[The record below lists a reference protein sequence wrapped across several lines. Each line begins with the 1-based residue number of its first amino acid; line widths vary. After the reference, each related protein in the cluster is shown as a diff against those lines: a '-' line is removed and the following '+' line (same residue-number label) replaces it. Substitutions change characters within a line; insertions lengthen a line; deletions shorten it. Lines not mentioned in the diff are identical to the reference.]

1 MKVHQAIADEL
12 VRHGVDTI
20 FGLLGDANMFLVA
33 DLVQRHGVRFVAARN
48 ENTAVMMADGWARAT
63 GRCAIATVTQGPG
76 LAVAGPAL
84 TIARQAGTPLVLL
97 AGDTPAGDPLHVQN
111 FAQQP
116 FALATAGA
124 FVPVTAAE
132 TVARDVAAALRH
144 AAQRPGPVVLDIPID
159 LQELPAASEMLP
171 SLTAAAVPAAP
182 APVRP
187 DPAAAEA
194 LAARLAAAERPVILA
209 GRGAEHAGAE
219 LVELAD
225 RCGAL
230 LVTSLMAAGLF
241 TGHPFHLGVAGGL
254 SRPLTRQLLGRSD
267 LVVAFGAGLNRWT
280 ADHGTLFGGAQVFSV
295 DSAPAA
301 IGARWPVDGGLVG
314 DAATVARALVDALPG
329 PVEPVADDWESA
341 PSRRGGA
348 IGGGWRTPALVA
360 ALRDADPFA
369 GLPPQR
375 PGADRID
382 PRRVMAVC
390 ARRLPMPRTTV
401 VGVGHFGGWPNLYL
415 DSPAVDRS
423 LIAPWEFGS
432 IGVGLPYAI
441 GAALGRPDRPVVAFE
456 GDGSLLTCLGELD
469 TLARTGARVLLLVLD
484 DSAYGAEVRK
494 LRPRGADPGLARFP
508 ERDLAAVATAL
519 GVRAHRAYDEASLDA
534 AFDAVLPLTGPA
546 LLQVRIDPDVVQQQF

>member
-1 MKVHQAIADEL
+1 MKVYQAIADEL
-12 VRHGVDTI
+12 VRHGVDTV

-48 ENTAVMMADGWARAT
+48 ENTAVMMADGWARVT

-132 TVARDVAAALRH
+132 TVARDVSVALRH
-144 AAQRPGPVVLDIPID
+144 AAERPGPVVLDIPID
-159 LQELPAASEMLP
+159 LQDLPAASEMLP
-171 SLTAAAVPAAP
+171 PLTAADVPTAP
-182 APVRP
+182 APLRP
-187 DPAAAEA
+187 DPAAAVA
-194 LAARLAAAERPVILA
+194 LAARVAVAQRPVILA
-209 GRGAEHAGAE
+209 GLGAEHAGAE

-241 TGHPFHLGVAGGL
+241 AGHPYHLGVAGGL

-280 ADHGTLFGGAQVFSV
+280 ADHGELFGGAQVFSV
-295 DSAPAA
+295 DTDPAA
-301 IGARWPVDGGLVG
+301 IGAHWPVDGGLVG
-314 DAATVARALVDALPG
+314 DAAAVARALVEALPG
-329 PVEPVADDWESA
+329 PADPATGGRVAAGDSA
-341 PSRRGGA
+341 
-348 IGGGWRTPALVA
+348 GGWRTPALAA

-369 GLPPQR
+369 GLPPER
-375 PGADRID
+375 PGAGRID

-401 VGVGHFGGWPNLYL
+401 VGVGHFGGWPNMYL
-415 DSPAVDRS
+415 DSPAADRA

-432 IGVGLPYAI
+432 IGVGLPYAV

-484 DSAYGAEVRK
+484 DAAYGAEVRK
-494 LRPRGADPGLARFP
+494 LRPRGVDPGLARFP

-519 GVRAHRAYDEASLDA
+519 GVHAHRAHDEASLDA